1 MKLKTTVV
9 FILLKA
15 TELIVI
21 GFGCYC
27 LKYYWQLC
35 AFIGKTTDKFRILLI
50 SLILLGAILIIIGVG
65 HFVCV
70 VIKPLTV
77 WFFET
82 NWKLAEKITAKY
94 FKEQK

>member
-35 AFIGKTTDKFRILLI
+35 AFIGKTTDRVQILLI
-50 SLILLGAILIIIGVG
+50 SLLLLSVILLIISVG
-65 HFVCV
+65 QLVCV